1 LIFRHNK
8 FLARKGDGWQTYR
21 AVACLFFVLTS
32 SINFLSAFYQHSIS
46 ILSAFYQHSISFL
59 STFQF
64 CKDWKEIRKN
74 RLSFA
79 ANSVLPHR
87 LITYPP
93 RAKNTV
99 KTKIIKK
106 LFGSYKD
113 FLYLCS
119 RNKDNP
125 NNNNNLKYT
134 ADTDTGTA
142 NTAPY

>member
-1 LIFRHNK
+1 MFNRLTK
-8 FLARKGDGWQTYR
+8 S
-21 AVACLFFVLTS
+21 LTS
-32 SINFLSAFYQHSIS
+32 FAKIIKKY
-46 ILSAFYQHSISFL
+46 
-59 STFQF
+59 
-64 CKDWKEIRKN
+64 RKN

-79 ANSVLPHR
+79 ANVVLPHC
-87 LITYPP
+87 LITYQP

-119 RNKDNP
+119 RNKDKTITISREWCCPTIRQEAIRLSESRVENFRARFKSSYSHKIKTKINP

-142 NTAPY
+142 DTAAC